1 MTTHQS
7 HLARW
12 VTHLRHLATPVATRE
27 PLDPATFRD
36 DLGHRRAVDAPFISW
51 RLQLAGIEHSQPE
64 MGMDPARDPDVALWH
79 ALRQGDDPTPIFD
92 AHEAAHGTPT
102 DGLFA
107 RVDTALEI
115 WTETELSALHALWW
129 HATLSTAPDLTD
141 RLERA
146 VRGHVAELQPDNAT
160 NHPWALHVFLLHAWK
175 HDVPEADMYAQTLLS
190 NSQVMMGK
198 PDRFSAIILLDV
210 ADALERSNQA
220 L

>member
-1 MTTHQS
+1 MTLHQR
-7 HLARW
+7 HLPRW
-12 VTHLRHLATPVATRE
+12 VAHLRHLASPIADRE

-36 DLGHRRAVDAPFISW
+36 DMGHRRAVDAPFISW
-51 RLQLAGIEHSQPE
+51 RLQLAGVTHSQPE
-64 MGMDPARDPDVALWH
+64 VGIDPIPDPDVALWL
-79 ALRQGDDPTPIFD
+79 ALAQGDDPTPIFN
-92 AHEAAHGTPT
+92 AHEDAHGTPT

-129 HATLSTAPDLTD
+129 HAHLQTAPDLD
-141 RLERA
+141 VRLDRA
-146 VRGHVAELQPDNAT
+146 VRAYLEELQPDNAT
-160 NHPWALHVFLLHAWK
+160 NHPWALHVFLLHAWE

-198 PDRFSAIILLDV
+198 PDRFSAVILLDV
-210 ADALERSNQA
+210 ADALERSSQA